1 MKIKAILAGLIGL
14 FLALTWSI
22 QPVDATTQLKK
33 MGGNPFYKAKG
44 LKAETVFPV
53 LIRLKG
59 DVKRGF
65 VKAGAAELYE
75 PFMEQLKTAKPEPV
89 TIQPG
94 GSFKWMIYK
103 KKGKVA
109 VSRDVVWSGK
119 APFQAYR
126 MVVRY
131 NDREYEFIM
140 PKVCLN
146 ISLKEVTEVPKVM
159 APPPPSPKEEPK
171 AAPPPKEPEAKIP
184 ETVSPTPAP
193 VPTPTPTPTPTPA
206 PAPVVPESGEPKAAA
221 KKGFIVADIGPLFR
235 FDVSVFAMGRLGYRY
250 KFTDQLAL
258 TGLVGFAAL
267 IDGDNDNPAFLADA
281 IFTYHPSKR
290 IYLGAGVGLWASSED
305 SKGDLILEI
314 GFPLTDSSKGPNFEL
329 FVEGRSAF
337 DQMDEFGKYGRVGGG
352 LRVLF

>member
-1 MKIKAILAGLIGL
+1 MKIKGILAGSIGL
-14 FLALTWSI
+14 FLGLAWSI
-22 QPVDATTQLKK
+22 QSVDAAGQLKK
-33 MGGNPFYKAKG
+33 LGGHPFYKAG
-44 LKAETVFPV
+44 APQAEGVLPILTRLKA
-53 LIRLKG
+53 

-65 VKAGAAELYE
+65 AKAGAAELSE
-75 PFMEQLKTAKPEPV
+75 PFMEQLKTAKLEPV
-89 TIQPG
+89 NIRPG
-94 GSFKWMIYK
+94 EALKWMIYK

-109 VSRDVVWSGK
+109 VSKDLVWSGK

>member
-1 MKIKAILAGLIGL
+1 MKIKGILAGLVGL

-22 QPVDATTQLKK
+22 QPVDAATQLKK

-44 LKAETVFPV
+44 LKAEKVFPV

-65 VKAGAAELYE
+65 AKAEAAELYE

-94 GSFKWMIYK
+94 EAFKWMLYK

-109 VSRDVVWSGK
+109 VLKDPVWSGK

-126 MVVRY
+126 LVVRH
-131 NDREYEFIM
+131 NDRNYEFIV
-140 PKVCLN
+140 PKICLN

-159 APPPPSPKEEPK
+159 APPPPPPKEEPK
-171 AAPPPKEPEAKIP
+171 IASPPKEPEAKIP
-184 ETVSPTPAP
+184 ETAPPTPAP
-193 VPTPTPTPTPTPA
+193 VPTPPA
-206 PAPVVPESGEPKAAA
+206 PAPGGPDSGEPKAAA
-221 KKGFIVADIGPLFR
+221 KKGFIVADIGPLLR
-235 FDVSVFAMGRLGYRY
+235 FDVSVFAMGRIGYRY

-267 IDGDNDNPAFLADA
+267 IEGENDHPAFLADA
-281 IFTYHPSKR
+281 IFTYHPAKW
-290 IYLGAGVGLWASSED
+290 IYLGAGAGLWATSED
-305 SKGDLILEI
+305 SKGDLILEV

-337 DQMDEFGKYGRVGGG
+337 DQFGDWTKYGRVGAG
-352 LRVLF
+352 LRILF